1 MTVLEAAFAQ
11 RRAGRGG
18 RGGGVAGR
26 RAVFRWAWR
35 MFRREWRQQVV
46 VLVLLSLTVAG
57 AVFAAIAA
65 YHITTPVAARV
76 GNADHRITL
85 SSPRSGLLATEAA
98 DLAAKYKPN
107 EAIWHAQLP
116 VPGSVDTV
124 DLRAQDPH
132 GPLSAPLL
140 ALNDGRYPAKSGE
153 VALTNGVAATFGLEV
168 GDRLSILSDSWT
180 VVGMVEDPT
189 DLGDEFILTIPGD
202 PQTAES
208 VDLLVRG
215 HDDELQQPANTI
227 RQFQSADGVNGF
239 SESRGASDRGAAV
252 IGALAL
258 DTVALLL
265 VSLVAAAAFVVVA
278 QRRLRQ
284 FGMLAAM
291 GATSRQLRLVTIAH
305 GLLAGVVSAVVG
317 STIALVGWFSWSSRL
332 ESLADH
338 RIDSGDIPWLLL
350 VAGMM
355 LALVTTTAAAWWPA
369 RTTARV
375 PVVAAL
381 SGRPPRPKRAH
392 RSALVAVLFMVIGFV
407 CLALGID
414 KQGTAKPLPIIAG
427 PIAIVLGMLFLCPIA
442 IRGLAVTA
450 NRLPIAARLA
460 LRDLARYQGRAA
472 AALAAISLGLGIA
485 FTAIIVS
492 TAATPRATGGNV
504 SDRQL
509 LVRLG
514 NSDVVPK
521 QTPAQLER
529 LETTIAQ
536 FAATLG
542 GAVVYP
548 LDAAISSPEDVAA
561 SGGPVNIDPLG
572 RPGQPTV
579 GLGQRIPHGI
589 RSTSGGLYVATAELL
604 AGVGVDIST
613 VDPAAEVI
621 TPITSDLVLTDITM
635 FSSALR
641 PEDMP
646 TAVLQHVRDPG
657 YADQPKNFLTE
668 AAMRSHGWLQVRAG
682 WLIQAD
688 HAITSQQRAD
698 ARDLAARSGLTVVA
712 RNQQRGLYVTR
723 LVATAAGM
731 LLALGILAMTVGL
744 IRGEAAR
751 DLQTLT
757 ATGATSSARRML
769 SAATASALALLG
781 AILGLVGAYIGLIG
795 GYQDDLG
802 PLAPIPISNLAI
814 VVVGLPLVAGAVAW
828 LVGGRE
834 PPVLARQALD

>member
-1 MTVLEAAFAQ
+1 
-11 RRAGRGG
+11 
-18 RGGGVAGR
+18 
-26 RAVFRWAWR
+26 

-65 YHITTPVAARV
+65 YHVTRPVTARV

-85 SSPRSGLLATEAA
+85 SSPNSRLLATEAA
-98 DLAAKYKPN
+98 DLVAKYAPV

-140 ALNDGRYPAKSGE
+140 ALNDGRYPTQSGE
-153 VALTNGVAATFGLEV
+153 VALTNGVAATFGLKV

-189 DLGDEFILTIPGD
+189 DLGDEFILTMPGD
-202 PQTAES
+202 PQAAQS

-215 HDDELQQPANTI
+215 HDDQLQQPRNTI
-227 RQFQSADGVNGF
+227 RQFQPIDGVNGV
-239 SESRGASDRGAAV
+239 SEGRGAPERGAAV

-305 GLLAGVVSAVVG
+305 GLLAGLVSAVVG
-317 STIALVGWFSWSSRL
+317 SAVALVGWFSWSSRL
-332 ESLADH
+332 ELLADH

-350 VAGMM
+350 VAGMT

-375 PVVAAL
+375 PVVTAL

-392 RSALVAVLFMVIGFV
+392 RSALVAVVFLGIGFV
-407 CLALGID
+407 CLATGID
-414 KQGTAKPLPIIAG
+414 KEGNATALFVIAG
-427 PIAIVLGMLFLCPIA
+427 PIAIVLGILFVCPIA
-442 IRGLAVTA
+442 IRGLAASAT
-450 NRLPIAARLA
+450 RLPIAARLA
-460 LRDLARYQGRAA
+460 LRDLGRYQARAA

-492 TAATPRATGGNV
+492 TAATPSATSGNL

-514 NSDVVPK
+514 DNDVVPE
-521 QTPAQLER
+521 QTPAQLDR
-529 LETTIAQ
+529 LDTTIAQ

-542 GAVVYP
+542 GAVVQP
-548 LDAAISSPEDVAA
+548 LDAPTPSPEDLAA
-561 SGGPVNIDPLG
+561 SGVPGSVDPLG

-579 GLGQRIPHGI
+579 GLGLRISHGV

-604 AGVGVDIST
+604 AGVDVDIGA
-613 VDPAAEVI
+613 VDPSVEVI
-621 TPITSDLVLTDITM
+621 SPMTGDLVLVDITM
-635 FSSALR
+635 FDRGVR

-646 TAVLQHVRDPG
+646 AAVVELVHDSG
-657 YADQPKNFLTE
+657 YADQPKNFVTE
-668 AAMRSHGWLQVRAG
+668 SAMRTHGWSRVRAG
-682 WLIQAD
+682 WFIEAD
-688 HAITSQQRAD
+688 HAISSQQRAA

-731 LLALGILAMTVGL
+731 LLALGILGMTIGL

-757 ATGATSSARRML
+757 ATGATSSTRRTL
-769 SAATASALALLG
+769 TAATAGALALLG
-781 AILGLVGAYIGLIG
+781 AIVGLAGAYIGLIG
-795 GYQDDLG
+795 GYQDHLG
-802 PLAPIPISNLAI
+802 PLASIPVLYLA
-814 VVVGLPLVAGAVAW
+814 VVVIGLPIMAGAVAW
-828 LVGGRE
+828 LLGGRE
-834 PPVLARQALD
+834 PPTLARQTLD